1 MERMELTRRNIVAGA
16 AALGAG
22 AMAVAGLTGKA
33 YADQP
38 TEGTADTQVATEV
51 VAAGAEG
58 DWDDEADLVVVGA
71 GMGGMCCGIQA
82 IEDGIQNVLIC
93 EISRWVGG
101 STSFAFGTVHV
112 GSAGTDRAHYDTFNR
127 GLGNDLGWAC
137 VADLGSLHM
146 WLKYGYDLPLRITAA
161 GVTSAAE
168 AISHGHDASA
178 PRAHMIN
185 ENGEEGPTAPY
196 YFFQC
201 AVEVYEG
208 MGGRL
213 MTETGVKK
221 VLTDNRGNIVG
232 VLARKKDGTTLRI
245 KTTQVVLATGGF
257 QNNTELKQKYFCGD
271 DAFMDANMSS
281 PYLTG
286 SGMIMAQELGASLA
300 GDMAGRIGEWL
311 CAYPAKNWM
320 EDVEAWETM
329 SYTNEPNGG
338 KWWLF
343 STIIDNLTNH
353 AILVNL
359 NGKRFCD
366 ELGTGHGW
374 ERYIDAQPM
383 ATCHMI
389 CDQAVWDEFLATG
402 TRDAT
407 ADMAEKLEIL
417 TSDAVGGKYYTG
429 ATIEELAD
437 NMNAAGIETHSVH
450 KANLV
455 KTVAEYNEAAKA
467 GTSADLEVPRTYQEA
482 VALEN
487 GPFYAL
493 PIRNATF
500 VCLGGVAVDDQA
512 RVLDHSHETIPGLY
526 ATVPCAGGFMTKY
539 YCGSISSAG
548 ITGRWAANAAAV
560 ALGLTTKED
569 LDARLQAQ
577 FEEESAIYAEET
589 AAAEAAQEPAPADA
603 LVGTADGIGGTLT
616 VNVTLG
622 SDGKIAEVVVASHSE
637 TQGIGSVACETMP
650 ASFVGLST
658 AEEIDAVDGVA
669 GATVTSTALR
679 DAVKNA
685 LGL

>member
-1 MERMELTRRNIVAGA
+1 MELTRRNIVAGA
-16 AALGAG
+16 ATLGAG
-22 AMAVAGLTGKA
+22 VAAMGAAKLA
-33 YADQP
+33 QADEAQ
-38 TEGTADTQVATEV
+38 DQVATEV
-51 VAAGAEG
+51 ADGS
-58 DWDDEADLVVVGA
+58 DWDDEADLVIAGA

-82 IEDGIQNVLIC
+82 LDDGIENVLIC
-93 EISRWVGG
+93 EISKWVGG

-112 GSAGTDRAHYDTFNR
+112 GSAGTDREHYDTFNR
-127 GLGNDLGWAC
+127 GLGNDLGWDC
-137 VADLGSLHM
+137 VSDLGSLHM
-146 WLKYGYDLPLRITAA
+146 WLKYGHDLPLRITAA

-168 AISHGHDASA
+168 ANSHGHDASA

-185 ENGEEGPTAPY
+185 EAGEEGPTAPY
-196 YFFQC
+196 YFFQQ
-201 AVEVYEG
+201 AVDVFESL
-208 MGGRL
+208 GGRL
-213 MTETGVKK
+213 MTECGVKK
-221 VLTDNRGNIVG
+221 VLTDDRGNIVG

-257 QNNTELKQKYFCGD
+257 QNNTELKQKYFYGG

-286 SGMIMAQELGASLA
+286 SGMVMAQELGASLA

-320 EDVEAWETM
+320 EDVDAWEKM
-329 SYTNEPNGG
+329 GYTNEPEGG

-366 ELGTGHGW
+366 ELGPGHGW
-374 ERYIDAQPM
+374 ERYIDAQPL
-383 ATCHMI
+383 ATCHTI
-389 CDQAVWDEFLATG
+389 CDQTVWDEFLATG

-407 ADMAEKLEIL
+407 ADMAEKLEL
-417 TSDAVGGKYYTG
+417 VTSDVVGGAYYSG
-429 ATIEELAD
+429 ATIGELAD

-455 KTVAEYNEAAKA
+455 KTVAEYNEAVKE
-467 GTSADLEVPRTYQEA
+467 GTTADLDVPRTYQEA

-487 GPFYAL
+487 GPFYAF

-500 VCLGGVAVDDQA
+500 VCLGGVAVDNQA

-539 YCGSISSAG
+539 YCGSIASAG
-548 ITGRWAANAAAV
+548 VTGRWAANAAAV
-560 ALGLTTKED
+560 ALGVATKED
-569 LDARLQAQ
+569 LDARLQQ
-577 FEEESAIYAEET
+577 EFEDESATYAVD
-589 AAAEAAQEPAPADA
+589 AAAEAAAQEPTPADA
-603 LVGTADGIGGTLT
+603 LVGTADGIGGTIT
-616 VNVTLG
+616 VNVTL
-622 SDGKIAEVVVASHSE
+622 DANGKIAEVVVASQSE

-658 AEEIDAVDGVA
+658 ADEIDAVDGVA